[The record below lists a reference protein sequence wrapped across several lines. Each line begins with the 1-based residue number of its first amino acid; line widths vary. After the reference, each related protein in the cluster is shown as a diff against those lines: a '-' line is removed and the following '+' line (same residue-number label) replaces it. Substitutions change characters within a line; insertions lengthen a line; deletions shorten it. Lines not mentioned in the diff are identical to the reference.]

1 MLAAL
6 ATACTWVSTP
16 ASHRTT
22 PERLLPP
29 VDTLGQMADDDDPRG
44 LAEAAAPNA
53 LTPAQPSRVA
63 GRRRPVLRGQS
74 PAET

>member
-6 ATACTWVSTP
+6 DTACTWVSTP

-44 LAEAAAPNA
+44 LAVAAAPNA
-53 LTPAQPSRVA
+53 AAAAVA
-63 GRRRPVLRGQS
+63 DVVL
-74 PAET
+74 AII

>member
-16 ASHRTT
+16 ESHRTT

-29 VDTLGQMADDDDPRG
+29 VDTLGQMADDDPRV
-44 LAEAAAPNA
+44 LAVVAPPNAAAA
-53 LTPAQPSRVA
+53 AVA
-63 GRRRPVLRGQS
+63 DVVL
-74 PAET
+74 AII